1 MDVSGT
7 SPSAL
12 ENENVRL
19 PLTQQSAQ
27 CVIVD
32 LSSPMTDSDLS
43 MISECLLRVLP
54 AVCVLPGPPRVP
66 VLGVLV
72 CNNNT
77 GITEEVR
84 LLTMSGVFP
93 TGRHYLLPPICSVS
107 RLFSLSYTNHNQ

>member
-7 SPSAL
+7 SPSAS
-12 ENENVRL
+12 ENKNVRL

-32 LSSPMTDSDLS
+32 LSSPITDSDLS

-72 CNNNT
+72 CNNTT

-84 LLTMSGVFP
+84 LLTMSRVFA